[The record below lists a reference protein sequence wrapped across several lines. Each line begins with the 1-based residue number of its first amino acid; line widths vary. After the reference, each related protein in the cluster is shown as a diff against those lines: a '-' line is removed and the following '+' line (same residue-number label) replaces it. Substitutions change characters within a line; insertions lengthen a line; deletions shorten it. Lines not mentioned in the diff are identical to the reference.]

1 MAAYLLFYINNQ
13 EEFTMKTTTIINMSI
28 FAAIAAYIMFKLIQD
43 ASYYSFIGYAM
54 NNPF

>member
-1 MAAYLLFYINNQ
+1 
-13 EEFTMKTTTIINMSI
+13 MKTTTIINMSI